1 MRLSLNLQN
10 DSHIPTDTTSFYSR
24 GVPILSA
31 FTGLHE
37 DYHSPTDTEDKINY
51 EGIIKC
57 SKLFSRIISILG
69 NVENVDYISQETPT
83 GAKRSRLR
91 AFLGTIPNYS
101 QTDTKGVL
109 LTGVSKGGPADKD
122 SLKDGDLIIKLSD
135 KEIENIYDYTEA
147 ISELTP
153 DQTVNIEI
161 IRNNKRL
168 ALEITPKSR

>member
-1 MRLSLNLQN
+1 MIAISQQIQPLLLKRRSYFKC
-10 DSHIPTDTTSFYSR
+10 IYR
-24 GVPILSA
+24 I
-31 FTGLHE
+31 HE

-51 EGIIKC
+51 EGITM

-69 NVENVDYISQETPT
+69 KVENVDYISQETPT

-109 LTGVSKGGPADKD
+109 LSGVSKGGPADKA

-153 DQTVNIEI
+153 DQTVTIVI
-161 IRNNKRL
+161 IRDNKRFL
-168 ALEITPKSR
+168 WK